1 MYVRSFDSDPSPGAK
16 SRQKANF
23 YIQSHISGF
32 RMAVPID
39 STRPWTNKNYFT
51 YGMAKAPDMPDRSDH
66 EEKWEF

>member
-1 MYVRSFDSDPSPGAK
+1 
-16 SRQKANF
+16 
-23 YIQSHISGF
+23 
-32 RMAVPID
+32 MAVPID